1 MKELFLEISMN
12 AGWLGSLGRTGG
24 GGVYEGGGVVYRR
37 RGGVYRN
44 VEQDSNN

>member
-24 GGVYEGGGVVYRR
+24 GGVYEGVVGGYTF
-37 RGGVYRN
+37 N
-44 VEQDSNN
+44 KNAP

>member
-24 GGVYEGGGVVYRR
+24 GEYMKGGGMV
-37 RGGVYRN
+37 GGYTFN
-44 VEQDSNN
+44 KNAP